1 MKRKNTRIQQRSNT
15 KKSKKKEEEEEIDIE
30 EIDTEEEVEVEEV
43 LTVDNEDTNIL
54 TINCTIATSKGEQM
68 IGKLSEQFIKSKNPT
83 IAEAQSKYMR
93 NQFSFFGISTKPRR
107 EIQRP
112 IFASFKL
119 NEEEVFD

>member
-1 MKRKNTRIQQRSNT
+1 MKRKNTRIQQRSNI
-15 KKSKKKEEEEEIDIE
+15 KKSKKKEEEEIDIE
-30 EIDTEEEVEVEEV
+30 EIDTEEEEVEEEV
-43 LTVDNEDTNIL
+43 LTVDNEDTNII
-54 TINCTIATSKGEQM
+54 TINTIATSKGAQM

-93 NQFSFFGISTKPRR
+93 NQFAFFGISTKPRR

-119 NEEEVFD
+119 NEDEVFD